1 MSEKKGIKK
10 EIVIGLFLLV
20 FAVLSLLSI
29 YVFSDIEIFSAS
41 QQNLSMCNVQGYVF
55 SSDLLAVSNGTN
67 ISCTIARNN
76 EINTTYTTLT
86 GKGFPEDNNNYNNS
100 YRCTM
105 TCSNVI
111 ADTITVLAYNSS
123 GNGTSSS
130 TMSGSTKVI
139 NITFTDNTAPII
151 ISITGNKL
159 GYTNQTISIEINA
172 TDNVGIIG
180 GNITL
185 GNGTVLNASLVGS
198 NYTVNL
204 TLSSN
209 SLLTINYTA
218 AVYDTANNNATSATY
233 YITVSDNIAPTSVA
247 SVNQSSVDQ
256 NVNIQFNGSN
266 SSDNIGIV
274 SYLWNFGDSSTNTS
288 EVALHKFTNSGMF
301 NVSLNTTD
309 AAGNSGFAY
318 VTVTIRDSTPPYII
332 SNLPS
337 NGSLNLSL
345 NTDINITF
353 NELVFPNT
361 NNIHV
366 QDSDGNI
373 IYGNISF
380 NTALNK
386 TIITPYVLLKETT
399 FYTINVTKN
408 LFDNST
414 NNLSANYIFNFTTK
428 LKDTDNDG
436 LPDSEEYDNDNDGI
450 NDTIDKIKG
459 NISSI
464 NTDILNLVILFNQS
478 SNLTNISDSNAS
490 YNLEINSGL
499 TPVLTATIDFSTT
512 TIDLTNITIYESDNQ
527 SVDEII
533 IYGLTLPSGQT
544 KTVYLTNKSGYGSVC
559 IKNAEIQSLTDIS
572 QECTSTNE
580 YKVNCNATVQNGFTC
595 TYNSTINKFKVEGL
609 SYSGLREINYT
620 IAQTTPSNSPSSGAG
635 GGGGGGGG
643 GGTPNLEVCVSK
655 WECGEWGECT
665 SAGMKS
671 KDCTDINSCSP
682 STNKPSTTQFCT
694 PPQLANKEDESETE
708 NLNEETNQEQPTEQL
723 IMQETNLE
731 SNKKDNEDIKSNSNL
746 FGKVINAITGKA
758 IFVDG
763 KSKANMYFLGLIVF
777 VIICLIAFNFVHK
790 QKSEKKE

>member
-1 MSEKKGIKK
+1 
-10 EIVIGLFLLV
+10 
-20 FAVLSLLSI
+20 
-29 YVFSDIEIFSAS
+29 
-41 QQNLSMCNVQGYVF
+41 
-55 SSDLLAVSNGTN
+55 
-67 ISCTIARNN
+67 
-76 EINTTYTTLT
+76 
-86 GKGFPEDNNNYNNS
+86 
-100 YRCTM
+100 M